1 MQASR
6 EVAHDIANM
15 PPVRFVAIETPHVIV
30 DTLDQDTIEDTIDN
44 LMTLGVFESVF
55 TLHHDDGDS
64 AQSDQVTARKQVAQP
79 R

>member
-1 MQASR
+1 
-6 EVAHDIANM
+6 
-15 PPVRFVAIETPHVIV
+15 VIV

-55 TLHHDDGDS
+55 TLHYNDNDS
-64 AQSDQVTARKQVAQP
+64 AQSDRPTARSRVVQP